1 MDESRTNKRIF
12 IWSDRKSGK
21 NCKNHNFNIKEKFRN
36 PGYEKYSDTTRIFSR
51 IKFTSDI
58 VNSLMANYVS
68 EWQTLV
74 NSGRNKLRT
83 Y

>member
-1 MDESRTNKRIF
+1 MINMDENHSNKRIF

-36 PGYEKYSDTTRIFSR
+36 LGYEIYSDTTRIFSR

-68 EWQTLV
+68 EWQTLI
-74 NSGRNKLRT
+74 NSES
-83 Y
+83 